1 MDPMPI
7 DERLRVL
14 KRSEFWFGRAPAE
27 FQDALLARCEW
38 RTYSAGQAIYRT
50 TDTHS
55 DLYGIVDGT
64 VEVFSR
70 FGIGDNPLLHLLH
83 EGTWV
88 GHGALVSGGSPPLSV
103 SARTEARIA
112 VVPQRAAYELLAA
125 RPEWWRVYALAMLEA
140 VAITAT
146 AYSDM
151 LIPEKERRCACVLLR
166 ITGLIP
172 PRRSRPERAQVTV
185 TQEELAA
192 IVNVSRTTLLQI
204 LRQFEEAGLIEQSY
218 RSVRVLRPA
227 DLEAV
232 ARGSRRVK
240 RGVELHPPV
249 DEGAIAVHSNARRL
263 VRAHR
268 FERCGRPGHGRF
280 QARSIAPRTLGSHGC
295 PIPHVSSRT
304 RCSRTDHRW
313 RAHSG

>member
-7 DERLRVL
+7 DERLRLL
-14 KRSEFWFGRAPAE
+14 KQSAVWFGKAPAE
-27 FQDALLARCEW
+27 FQDALLERCQW
-38 RTYSAGQAIYRT
+38 RTYSSGQAIYRT

-83 EGTWV
+83 EGAWV

-125 RPEWWRVYALAMLEA
+125 RPEWWRVFALAMLEA

-151 LIPEKERRCACVLLR
+151 LIPEKERRCACGLLR
-166 ITGLIP
+166 ITGLLP

-185 TQEELAA
+185 TQEELAG

-204 LRQFEEAGLIEQSY
+204 LLQFEGAGLVEQSY

-227 DLEAV
+227 GLEAV
-232 ARGSRRVK
+232 ARGSRE
-240 RGVELHPPV
+240 RGDPR
-249 DEGAIAVHSNARRL
+249 GA
-263 VRAHR
+263 
-268 FERCGRPGHGRF
+268 
-280 QARSIAPRTLGSHGC
+280 QAGGGQ
-295 PIPHVSSRT
+295 SRT
-304 RCSRTDHRW
+304 RS
-313 RAHSG
+313 

>member
-1 MDPMPI
+1 MNPMPM

-38 RTYSAGQAIYRT
+38 RTYSAGQAVYRT

-55 DLYGIVDGT
+55 DLCGVVDGT

-83 EGTWV
+83 EGAWV

-103 SARTEARIA
+103 SARTDARIA

-166 ITGLIP
+166 IAGLIP

-204 LRQFEEAGLIEQSY
+204 LRRFERAGLIGQSY
-218 RSVRVLRPA
+218 RSVRVLRQA
-227 DLEAV
+227 GLEAV
-232 ARGSRRVK
+232 ARGS
-240 RGVELHPPV
+240 P
-249 DEGAIAVHSNARRL
+249 
-263 VRAHR
+263 
-268 FERCGRPGHGRF
+268 
-280 QARSIAPRTLGSHGC
+280 
-295 PIPHVSSRT
+295 
-304 RCSRTDHRW
+304 
-313 RAHSG
+313 

>member
-7 DERLRVL
+7 DERLRTL
-14 KRSEFWFGRAPAE
+14 KQSEVWFGKAPEA
-27 FQDALLARCEW
+27 FQDVLLARCEW
-38 RTYSAGQAIYRT
+38 RTYSAGQPIYRT
-50 TDTHS
+50 TDKHS
-55 DLYGIVDGT
+55 DLFGIVDGT

-125 RPEWWRVYALAMLEA
+125 RPEWWRVFAIAMLEA

-151 LIPEKERRCACVLLR
+151 LIPEKERRCACGLLR
-166 ITGLIP
+166 ITGLLP
-172 PRRSRPERAQVTV
+172 PRRSRPELAQAAV
-185 TQEELAA
+185 TQEELAG
-192 IVNVSRTTLLQI
+192 ITNVSRTTLLQI
-204 LRQFEEAGLIEQSY
+204 LRQFEGAGLIEQSY

-227 DLEAV
+227 GLESV
-232 ARGSRRVK
+232 ARGPCERDDP
-240 RGVELHPPV
+240 RG
-249 DEGAIAVHSNARRL
+249 AQAVGGQS
-263 VRAHR
+263 
-268 FERCGRPGHGRF
+268 
-280 QARSIAPRTLGSHGC
+280 QTRS
-295 PIPHVSSRT
+295 
-304 RCSRTDHRW
+304 
-313 RAHSG
+313 